1 MGKYFIT
8 QITKTKDS
16 DVYASAVTVLE
27 DPSLFLAKSTYYSI
41 QASVFATPGIEHAI
55 VRLDNSSGGG
65 ILMDTIIPAPEPE
78 PEPEEE
84 A

>member
-16 DVYASAVTVLE
+16 DVYATAVTVLG
-27 DPSLFLAKSTYYSI
+27 DDTSLFLAKSTYYSI
-41 QASVFATPGIEHAI
+41 QASTFATPGIEHAI
-55 VRLDNSSGGG
+55 VKLDNNSGGT
-65 ILMDTIIPAPEPE
+65 IAMDIIIPEQPE
-78 PEPEEE
+78 PEPEE

>member
-16 DVYASAVTVLE
+16 DVYATAVTVLE
-27 DPSLFLAKSTYYSI
+27 DDTTLFLAKSTYYSI
-41 QASVFATPGIEHAI
+41 QASVFATPNVEHSI
-55 VRLDNSSGGG
+55 VRLDNASGGT
-65 ILMDTIIPAPEPE
+65 IAMDTIIPEQPE
-78 PEPEEE
+78 PEPEE

>member
-16 DVYASAVTVLE
+16 DVYATAVTVLE

-41 QASVFATPGIEHAI
+41 QASVFATPNIEHSI
-55 VRLDNSSGGG
+55 VKLDNASGGG
-65 ILMDTIIPAPEPE
+65 ILMDTIIPPAPE

-84 A
+84 